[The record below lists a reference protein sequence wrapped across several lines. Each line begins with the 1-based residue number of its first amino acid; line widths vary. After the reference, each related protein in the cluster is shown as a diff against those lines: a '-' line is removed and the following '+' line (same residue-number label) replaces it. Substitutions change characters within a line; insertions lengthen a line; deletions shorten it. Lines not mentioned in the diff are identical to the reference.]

1 MPEPSLE
8 LLMQLMQ
15 KVLDNQRE
23 MREDIREIK
32 NRLGRLD
39 FAPPKPLNPLDSP
52 A

>member
-39 FAPPKPLNPLDSP
+39 FAPPKPSNLLDSP